1 MQRTTVETA
10 TPQNIEEMLKI
21 ERECF
26 TAEAYTRRQILNL
39 LESKNAL
46 ALLMRIGGQASGFII
61 ALLETEGKHRLGH
74 IVTIDVA
81 AKYRRKGL
89 GSLLLR
95 KMENILS
102 ERGAEAVYLEVR
114 VDNQAALRLYEK
126 QGYLKAEL
134 LEHYYL
140 ARTHGLRLV
149 KRLQPKQNVFS

>member
-26 TAEAYTRRQILNL
+26 TAEAYTRQQILNL
-39 LESKNAL
+39 LKSKNAL
-46 ALLMRIGGQASGFII
+46 ALLIRVDGDASGFII

-74 IVTIDVA
+74 AVTIDVA
-81 AKYRRKGL
+81 VKYRRKGL
-89 GSLLLR
+89 GSFLLR

-102 ERGAEAVYLEVR
+102 ERGVEAVYLEVR
-114 VDNQAALRLYEK
+114 VDNHAALRLYEK
-126 QGYLKAEL
+126 QGYMKAEL
-134 LEHYYL
+134 LEHYYS

-149 KRLQPKQNVFS
+149 KRLQPKQNAFS